1 MQISILKSEKMK
13 KDSINDFEIELR
25 RWNWDGSIEYGS
37 RVFSPDTEFGGIVR
51 EISTDTD
58 VNVIRAKGD
67 TWRGMMTKRLY
78 SRQPDRIMR

>member
-58 VNVIRAKGD
+58 VNVIRAK
-67 TWRGMMTKRLY
+67 R
-78 SRQPDRIMR
+78 